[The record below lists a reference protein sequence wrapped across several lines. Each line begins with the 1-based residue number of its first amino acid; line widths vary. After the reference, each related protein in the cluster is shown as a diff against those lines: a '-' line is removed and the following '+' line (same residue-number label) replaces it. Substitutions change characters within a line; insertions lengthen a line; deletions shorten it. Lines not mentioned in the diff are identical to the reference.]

1 MLLKILCVCLLSQV
15 VFCKPQDGSLDDL
28 INDLFTKSPDEAIPT
43 AAPPPPPTPAV
54 QPPVPVP
61 DTDQTEDSE
70 DYKVS
75 DLALNIHK

>member
-15 VFCKPQDGSLDDL
+15 VFSKPQQDGSLDDL
-28 INDLFTKSPDEAIPT
+28 INGIFTKSPDEAIVTP
-43 AAPPPPPTPAV
+43 APPPPPTPAV

-61 DTDQTEDSE
+61 DSNQNEDSE

-75 DLALNIHK
+75 S